1 MKNEE
6 VGVVP
11 DDCFRNF
18 EIFNKLVQNLTQ
30 SFSNIGRDHVLTTVL
45 HYSFKST
52 PTTVLVLKH

>member
-11 DDCFRNF
+11 DNCFRNF

-30 SFSNIGRDHVLTTVL
+30 SFSDIGRDRVLTTVL